1 MHKANINS
9 IISEIFMENPDG
21 KEKRHIDGLGLNFTY
36 YKDGK
41 QVTFE
46 ADMPANMT
54 LEKFNESITQ
64 VLNQLEQN
72 GEIDEETTIRFG
84 LSPFNFE

>member
-1 MHKANINS
+1 
-9 IISEIFMENPDG
+9 MEKPDG
-21 KEKRHIDGLGLNFTY
+21 KEKQHIDGLGLNFTY
-36 YKDGK
+36 YKDGT
-41 QVTFE
+41 QITFE

-64 VLNQLEQN
+64 ILNQLEQN
-72 GEIDEETTIRFG
+72 GEINSETKIRFR